1 MATATQTQAPPVAGT
16 RTYDCPECGHELRVF
31 GRGRHRIYF
40 ESDDQ
45 HLDDPVMDSACPE
58 CGHAL
63 PGKTGASAS

>member
-1 MATATQTQAPPVAGT
+1 MATAAQAPPVAGP

-40 ESDDQ
+40 EPDGE
-45 HLDDPVMDSACPE
+45 HLDDPVMDSACPQCE
-58 CGHAL
+58 HPL

>member
-1 MATATQTQAPPVAGT
+1 MATATHAPPVAAGT
-16 RTYDCPECGHELRVF
+16 RTYDCPKCGHELCVF

-40 ESDDQ
+40 EVDDE

>member
-1 MATATQTQAPPVAGT
+1 MATAAQAPPVAGP

-40 ESDDQ
+40 EPDGE
-45 HLDDPVMDSACPE
+45 HLDAPVMDSACPQ